1 MNLPLE
7 LALTM
12 IDLNCDM
19 GEAYGK
25 AETLDKDIMP
35 YISSC
40 NIACGFHSG
49 DPLTIE
55 RTILMALEHGL
66 AIGAHPAF
74 PDLQGFGRRI
84 MHIPQE
90 ELAAIVRYQVAAL
103 KGMTE
108 ALGGK
113 LHHVKPHG
121 ALYNLAA
128 KDEST
133 AQAIVQAIASID
145 EYMMVYG
152 LPDSVME
159 KTTREAGLQ
168 YAREGF
174 VDRTYENDGSL
185 RSRTLPD
192 AVIHNEQQVL
202 AQVHTMVKKGQVR
215 THSNQVIDLKID
227 TLCLHSDTKGAAQLA
242 RNIHETLTG
251 HGIEIHHIER
261 T

>member
-1 MNLPLE
+1 
-7 LALTM
+7 
-12 IDLNCDM
+12 M

-25 AETLDKDIMP
+25 AEALYDKDIMP

-49 DPLTIE
+49 NPLTIE
-55 RTILMALEHGL
+55 RTIHTALEHDV

-74 PDLQGFGRRI
+74 PDLQGFGRRV
-84 MHIPQE
+84 MHIPQK
-90 ELAAIVRYQVAAL
+90 ELTAIVRYQIAAL

-145 EYMMVYG
+145 EYMIVYG

-159 KTTREAGLQ
+159 KTTRKAGLQ

-185 RSRTLPD
+185 RTRTLPD
-192 AVIHNEQQVL
+192 AVIHKEQQVL

-227 TLCLHSDTKGAAQLA
+227 TLCLHSDTKGAARLA

-251 HGIEIHHIER
+251 HGIEIHRIER